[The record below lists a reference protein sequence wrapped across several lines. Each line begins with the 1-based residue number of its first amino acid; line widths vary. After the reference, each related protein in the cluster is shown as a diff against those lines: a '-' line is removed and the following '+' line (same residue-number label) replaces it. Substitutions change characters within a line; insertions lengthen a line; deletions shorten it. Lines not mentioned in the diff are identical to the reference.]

1 MSQID
6 VKPAQGHIEVK
17 NFALSYET
25 IEGSVEA
32 VTDTQIHVKPGEFVS
47 IVGPS
52 GCGKSTL
59 LNAVAGFLKPTAG
72 TVTVDGVAVNGPSAE
87 RGMVFQQYSLFPWK
101 TVRENVEFGLK
112 MRGMA
117 RSQRERAA
125 RTLLGLAGLEAFEKH
140 YPERLSGGMKQRVG
154 IVRALA
160 TGPKVLL
167 LDEPF
172 GALDAQTRVIM
183 QQILTNMWQRLKI
196 SVLFVTHDLDEAIFL
211 SDRVYCMT
219 ARPGSIKAEIP
230 IPLERPRQ
238 QSMMMSSEFLA
249 LRRGLMSLIRG
260 EPEGDGRRDHRS
272 RHAGAEYRAARLLA
286 GGRDLVRHCEK
297 RSNGAIHLCFAGPVI
312 GRAFARPVGSHCRG
326 IGIDLRCKKCYR
338 SVPSNSNA
346 EQTSCSLES
355 KAGRAASSG
364 TAMPSTWRRVIRA
377 CPGMSNCSR

>member
-1 MSQID
+1 MNVAEKATQT
-6 VKPAQGHIEVK
+6 KGHIEVED
-17 NFALSYET
+17 FGLSYDT
-25 IEGSVEA
+25 LDGAVEA
-32 VTDTQIHVKPGEFVS
+32 VTGANIHVQPGEFVS

-59 LNAVAGFLKPTAG
+59 LNAVAGFLKPTRG
-72 TVTVDGVAVNGPSAE
+72 TVTLDGEVIDGPSAD

-112 MRGMA
+112 MRGMD
-117 RSQRERAA
+117 RFNRERAA
-125 RTLLGLAGLEAFEKH
+125 RTLLGLAGLSAFENH

-196 SVLFVTHDLDEAIFL
+196 SVLFVTHDIDEAIFL

-219 ARPGSIKAEIP
+219 ARPGTIKAEIA

-238 QSMMMSSEFLA
+238 QPMMMSSEFLA
-249 LRRGLMSLIRG
+249 LRRGLMSLIREESLKAMGG
-260 EPEGDGRRDHRS
+260 EVDD
-272 RHAGAEYRAARLLA
+272 LA
-286 GGRDLVRHCEK
+286 LQGL
-297 RSNGAIHLCFAGPVI
+297 S
-312 GRAFARPVGSHCRG
+312 
-326 IGIDLRCKKCYR
+326 IDLHG
-338 SVPSNSNA
+338 
-346 EQTSCSLES
+346 QTL
-355 KAGRAASSG
+355 AD
-364 TAMPSTWRRVIRA
+364 VV
-377 CPGMSNCSR
+377 

>member
-1 MSQID
+1 MGTIMNAIAEHTTKIAAAKQAPKGYVD
-6 VKPAQGHIEVK
+6 VRD
-17 NFALSYET
+17 FSLSYET
-25 IEGSVEA
+25 IDGSVEA
-32 VTDTQIHVKPGEFVS
+32 VTNTEIHVNPGEFVS

-59 LNAVAGFLKPTAG
+59 LNAVAGFLKPTTG
-72 TVTVDGVAVNGPSAE
+72 IITVDGERVKGPSAE

-112 MRGMA
+112 MRGME

-125 RTLLGLAGLEAFEKH
+125 RTLLGLAGLEAFERH
-140 YPERLSGGMKQRVG
+140 YPDRLSGGMKQRVG

-196 SVLFVTHDLDEAIFL
+196 SVLFVTHDIDEAIFL

-219 ARPGSIKAEIP
+219 ARPGSIKAEVP

-249 LRRGLMSLIRG
+249 LKRGLMSLIREESLKAMGG
-260 EPEGDGRRDHRS
+260 EINDLGMQGLNIELHGQS
-272 RHAGAEYRAARLLA
+272 LAAIL
-286 GGRDLVRHCEK
+286 
-297 RSNGAIHLCFAGPVI
+297 
-312 GRAFARPVGSHCRG
+312 
-326 IGIDLRCKKCYR
+326 
-338 SVPSNSNA
+338 
-346 EQTSCSLES
+346 
-355 KAGRAASSG
+355 
-364 TAMPSTWRRVIRA
+364 
-377 CPGMSNCSR
+377 

>member
-1 MSQID
+1 MSEIQ
-6 VKPAQGHIEVK
+6 KPAPRGHIEVK
-17 NFALSYET
+17 DFALSYET
-25 IEGSVEA
+25 IDGSVEA
-32 VTDTQIHVKPGEFVS
+32 VTNTHIHVNPGEFVS

-52 GCGKSTL
+52 GCGKSTF
-59 LNAVAGFLKPTAG
+59 LNTVAGFLKPSTG
-72 TVTVDGVAVNGPSAE
+72 TITVDGELVTSPSAE

-112 MRGMA
+112 MRGMP

-140 YPERLSGGMKQRVG
+140 YPEKLSGGMKQRVG

-196 SVLFVTHDLDEAIFL
+196 SVLFVTHDIDEAIFL

-238 QSMMMSSEFLA
+238 QAMMMSSEFLA
-249 LRRGLMSLIRG
+249 LRRGLMSLIREESLKAMGG
-260 EPEGDGRRDHRS
+260 ELNDLGMQGLNIELQGHS
-272 RHAGAEYRAARLLA
+272 LA
-286 GGRDLVRHCEK
+286 DVL
-297 RSNGAIHLCFAGPVI
+297 
-312 GRAFARPVGSHCRG
+312 
-326 IGIDLRCKKCYR
+326 
-338 SVPSNSNA
+338 
-346 EQTSCSLES
+346 
-355 KAGRAASSG
+355 
-364 TAMPSTWRRVIRA
+364 
-377 CPGMSNCSR
+377 

>member
-1 MSQID
+1 MTEID
-6 VKPAQGHIEVK
+6 TKPAKGHVEVR

-25 IEGSVEA
+25 IDGSVDA
-32 VTDTQIHVKPGEFVS
+32 VTDTNIHVNAGEFVS

-72 TVTVDGVAVNGPSAE
+72 TVTVDDEPVNGPSAE

-112 MRGMA
+112 MRGME
-117 RSQRERAA
+117 RTQRERAA

-172 GALDAQTRVIM
+172 GALDAQTRIIM

-196 SVLFVTHDLDEAIFL
+196 SVLFVTHDIDEAIFL

-219 ARPGSIKAEIP
+219 ARPGSIKAEIA

-238 QSMMMSSEFLA
+238 QAMMMSSEFLA
-249 LRRGLMSLIRG
+249 LRRGLMSLIREESLKAMGG
-260 EPEGDGRRDHRS
+260 EISDLGMEGLS
-272 RHAGAEYRAARLLA
+272 
-286 GGRDLVRHCEK
+286 
-297 RSNGAIHLCFAGPVI
+297 
-312 GRAFARPVGSHCRG
+312 
-326 IGIDLRCKKCYR
+326 IDLHGH
-338 SVPSNSNA
+338 SLA
-346 EQTSCSLES
+346 EML
-355 KAGRAASSG
+355 
-364 TAMPSTWRRVIRA
+364 
-377 CPGMSNCSR
+377 

>member
-1 MSQID
+1 VEVDMSEVQPS
-6 VKPAQGHIEVK
+6 KGHIEVRD
-17 NFALSYET
+17 FALSYET
-25 IEGSVEA
+25 IEGPVQA
-32 VTDTQIHVKPGEFVS
+32 VTNTHIHVKPGEFVS

-52 GCGKSTL
+52 GCGKSTF
-59 LNAVAGFLKPTAG
+59 LNAVAGFLKPTTG
-72 TVTVDGVAVNGPSAE
+72 TITVDGEPVNGPSAE

-196 SVLFVTHDLDEAIFL
+196 SVLFVTHDIDEAIFL

-249 LRRGLMSLIRG
+249 LRRGLMLLIREESLKAMGG
-260 EPEGDGRRDHRS
+260 EITDLGMQGLNIELQGHS
-272 RHAGAEYRAARLLA
+272 LA
-286 GGRDLVRHCEK
+286 DVL
-297 RSNGAIHLCFAGPVI
+297 
-312 GRAFARPVGSHCRG
+312 
-326 IGIDLRCKKCYR
+326 
-338 SVPSNSNA
+338 
-346 EQTSCSLES
+346 
-355 KAGRAASSG
+355 
-364 TAMPSTWRRVIRA
+364 
-377 CPGMSNCSR
+377 

>member
-1 MSQID
+1 MSEQL
-6 VKPAQGHIEVK
+6 VPPAGGKGQIEVAD
-17 NFALSYET
+17 FCLSYDT
-25 IEGSVEA
+25 LDGSVEA
-32 VTDTQIHVKPGEFVS
+32 VADVSINVNPGEFVS
-47 IVGPS
+47 IIGPS

-59 LNAVAGFLKPTAG
+59 LNAVAGFLKPTSG
-72 TVTVDGVAVNGPSAE
+72 SVTVDGEAVEGPNAD

-112 MRGMA
+112 MKGIDRHK
-117 RSQRERAA
+117 RESAA
-125 RTLLGLAGLEAFEKH
+125 RTLLGLAGLLGFENH

-196 SVLFVTHDLDEAIFL
+196 SVLFVTHDIDEAIFL

-219 ARPGSIKAEIP
+219 ARPGTIKAEIA

-249 LRRGLMSLIRG
+249 LRRGLMSLIREESLKAMGG
-260 EPEGDGRRDHRS
+260 EVNDIALQG
-272 RHAGAEYRAARLLA
+272 L
-286 GGRDLVRHCEK
+286 
-297 RSNGAIHLCFAGPVI
+297 N
-312 GRAFARPVGSHCRG
+312 
-326 IGIDLRCKKCYR
+326 IDLHGQ
-338 SVPSNSNA
+338 SLA
-346 EQTSCSLES
+346 E
-355 KAGRAASSG
+355 
-364 TAMPSTWRRVIRA
+364 II
-377 CPGMSNCSR
+377 

>member
-1 MSQID
+1 MSH
-6 VKPAQGHIEVK
+6 AALETRQGHIEVR

-25 IEGSVEA
+25 IDGAVEA
-32 VTDTQIHVKPGEFVS
+32 VTDTQIHVAPGEFVS

-59 LNAVAGFLKPTAG
+59 LNAVAGFLKPTCG
-72 TVTVDGVAVNGPSAE
+72 IVTVDGNAVTGPSAE

-112 MRGMA
+112 MRGMPKFERA
-117 RSQRERAA
+117 RAA
-125 RTLLGLAGLEAFEKH
+125 RTLLGLAGLEAFENH

-172 GALDAQTRVIM
+172 GALDAQTRIIM

-196 SVLFVTHDLDEAIFL
+196 SVLFVTHDIDEAIFL

-219 ARPGSIKAEIP
+219 ARPGSIKAEIQ

-238 QSMMMSSEFLA
+238 QAMMMSSEFLA
-249 LRRGLMSLIRG
+249 LRRGLMSLIREESLKAMGG
-260 EPEGDGRRDHRS
+260 EIT
-272 RHAGAEYRAARLLA
+272 
-286 GGRDLVRHCEK
+286 DL
-297 RSNGAIHLCFAGPVI
+297 
-312 GRAFARPVGSHCRG
+312 
-326 IGIDLRCKKCYR
+326 
-338 SVPSNSNA
+338 
-346 EQTSCSLES
+346 
-355 KAGRAASSG
+355 
-364 TAMPSTWRRVIRA
+364 
-377 CPGMSNCSR
+377 GMQGLSIELQGHSIADIL

>member
-1 MSQID
+1 MNEIMT
-6 VKPAQGHIEVK
+6 KPPQGHIDVR
-17 NFALSYET
+17 NFSLSYDS
-25 IEGSVEA
+25 IEGPVAA
-32 VTDTQIHVKPGEFVS
+32 VTDTQIHVNPGEFVS

-59 LNAVAGFLKPTAG
+59 LNAVAGFLKPTTG
-72 TVTVDGVAVNGPSAE
+72 VVTVDGERVNGPSAE

-112 MRGMA
+112 MRGMP

-140 YPERLSGGMKQRVG
+140 YPEKLSGGMKQRVG

-196 SVLFVTHDLDEAIFL
+196 SVLFVTHDIDEAIFL

-249 LRRGLMSLIRG
+249 LRRGLMSLIREESLKAMGG
-260 EPEGDGRRDHRS
+260 EITDMGLQGLNIELHGHS
-272 RHAGAEYRAARLLA
+272 LA
-286 GGRDLVRHCEK
+286 D
-297 RSNGAIHLCFAGPVI
+297 VI
-312 GRAFARPVGSHCRG
+312 
-326 IGIDLRCKKCYR
+326 
-338 SVPSNSNA
+338 
-346 EQTSCSLES
+346 
-355 KAGRAASSG
+355 
-364 TAMPSTWRRVIRA
+364 
-377 CPGMSNCSR
+377 

>member
-1 MSQID
+1 MSSAEAR
-6 VKPAQGHIEVK
+6 PTQGHIEVK

-25 IEGSVEA
+25 IDGPVSA
-32 VTDTQIHVKPGEFVS
+32 VTETDIHVKPGEFVS

-59 LNAVAGFLKPTAG
+59 LNAAAGFLKPTAG
-72 TVTVDGVAVNGPSAE
+72 VVTVDGERVNGPSAE

-112 MRGMA
+112 MRGMD

-140 YPERLSGGMKQRVG
+140 YPDRLSGGMKQRVG

-183 QQILTNMWQRLKI
+183 QQILTNRWQRLKI
-196 SVLFVTHDLDEAIFL
+196 SVLLVTHDIDEAIFL

-249 LRRGLMSLIRG
+249 LRRGLMSLIREESLRAMGG
-260 EPEGDGRRDHRS
+260 EINDFAMQGLNIELHGHS
-272 RHAGAEYRAARLLA
+272 LAEVL
-286 GGRDLVRHCEK
+286 
-297 RSNGAIHLCFAGPVI
+297 
-312 GRAFARPVGSHCRG
+312 
-326 IGIDLRCKKCYR
+326 
-338 SVPSNSNA
+338 
-346 EQTSCSLES
+346 
-355 KAGRAASSG
+355 
-364 TAMPSTWRRVIRA
+364 
-377 CPGMSNCSR
+377 